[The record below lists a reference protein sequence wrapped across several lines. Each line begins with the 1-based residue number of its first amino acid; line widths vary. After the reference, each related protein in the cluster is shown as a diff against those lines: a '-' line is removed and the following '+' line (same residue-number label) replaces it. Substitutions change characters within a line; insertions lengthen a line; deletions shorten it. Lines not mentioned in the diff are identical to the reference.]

1 MDNFVHLHN
10 HSYYSLMDGLNSPR
24 ELLLAARDLGQNAM
38 AFTDHG
44 TLSGHRDAQ
53 RAAKELGMKPI
64 LGLEAYISPT
74 DRFDKRSVKARD
86 DNTQLYNHL
95 IILAKDAQGVRSLN
109 TLSEKAW
116 TEGYYYK
123 PRIDREILAENR
135 DGLIVL
141 SGCMNGLI
149 AKAIQNEKMDE
160 AEELTAWFKETFG
173 SDFYMEVQPH
183 NPVELNKAMLELAE
197 RYSVE
202 PVLTADCH
210 FARPEDR
217 WVEEAMLIL
226 STSPKAD
233 PDAKYDEG
241 RTKEIFDR
249 LRYLYPDRPISFE
262 EIDVY
267 VMGTPTMTEQMEAQG
282 IYDASMF
289 TNTAAIAE
297 SIGEYEFPEKL
308 DLLPRP
314 KTDPLKRLITL
325 CNQGMKSRGL
335 AGKKEYEDRLAEE
348 LAVIEHKKFPSYF
361 LVVAE
366 MISWAKSQGIMV
378 GPGRGSAAGSLVCY
392 TLGITEVDPIKYGLL
407 FGRFI
412 NEERNDF
419 PDIDTDFEDRR
430 RREVKDYLVKKFKN
444 VASISTFGT
453 FADKGVVRDAA
464 RVFGVPL
471 GDVNRA
477 LKTVEK
483 FEEYESSPNTAEFRK
498 KYPEVTD
505 LARRLRGRVRSVGMH
520 AGGIVVANQPIYNLA
535 PIETR
540 KEPNSVVDQR
550 IPVVALDMGEVESIG
565 MIKLDALG
573 LKTLSVISD
582 TVKSIK
588 ERHGKE
594 IDLLDIDLDDEK
606 VLATLSKGFTKGVFQ
621 AEATPYTN
629 LLTKMGVD
637 DFNDLVASNALVR
650 PGAMNTVGGTYVAR
664 KQGREFVRYVHPILK
679 EYTEDTYGVIIYQE
693 QVMQACVYLAGM
705 SWAEAD
711 KIRKIIGKKKDVHE
725 FDAYRDRF
733 IEGAS
738 KHIHEKEAERLWH
751 DFEAHAGYSF
761 NKSHAVAYSML
772 TMWTAWLKYYYPL
785 EFMTALLRN
794 EGDNDAITEY
804 LIEAKRMGL
813 RVLLPHVNES
823 GINFEIQNDAIRF
836 GLGNIKFI
844 SDKSA
849 PHIIRHRPFLN
860 YEALTEIAGT
870 KGSGINS
877 RMIGAL
883 NAIGAA
889 AFPDNPRSGR
899 EKDNYY
905 EYLNIPAF
913 DTSKITP
920 QIREQ
925 ITTADDFEEK
935 GCFVMMG
942 MVKKIKRT
950 ETWARVEFVDETGAV
965 GVFVNPNTAIETGQ
979 MYIFLVGDNRIHR
992 YIPVDDLDRKDDPLV
1007 QYLMAETLPVPHDKY
1022 YVLDFTNYKTKQN
1035 KMMAHVILAKADK
1048 SMRRVLVFT
1057 KNYPLALGRMKVGH
1071 PVSVSISS
1079 MPDDGTLYVKEIK
1092 ND

>member
-1 MDNFVHLHN
+1 MTDFVHLHN

-24 ELLLAARDLGQNAM
+24 ELLLAAKDLGQKGV

-44 TLSGHRDAQ
+44 TLSSHRDAQ
-53 RAAKELGMKPI
+53 RAALDLDMKPI

-74 DRFDKRSVKARD
+74 DRFDRRAVKARD

-95 IILAKDAQGVRSLN
+95 IIVAKDAKGLKNLN

-123 PRIDREILAENR
+123 PRIDREILAQHR

-149 AKAIQNEKMDE
+149 AKEIERENMDGALE
-160 AEELTAWFKETFG
+160 LAEWFKSTFG
-173 SDFYMEVQPH
+173 EDFYMEVQPH
-183 NPVELNKAMLELAE
+183 NPKELNDKLLEVAD
-197 RYSVE
+197 YFNIS
-202 PVLTADCH
+202 PVVTTDCH
-210 FARPEDR
+210 FARKEDR

-226 STSPKAD
+226 STSPSQNKEATYDKA
-233 PDAKYDEG
+233 
-241 RTKEIFDR
+241 RSMEIFER
-249 LRYLYPDRPISFE
+249 LRYLYPDRAISFE

-267 VMGTPTMTEQMEAQG
+267 IMGRGDIQTQMEKQG
-282 IYDASMF
+282 IDRTDIYDNSVKIMDQV
-289 TNTAAIAE
+289 
-297 SIGEYEFPEKL
+297 GEYPFPQGL

-314 KTDPLKRLITL
+314 KTDPDKRLREL
-325 CNQGMKSRGL
+325 VEHGMKVRGL
-335 AGKKEYEDRLAEE
+335 AGRQEYEDRKNNE
-348 LAVIEHKKFPSYF
+348 LSVIESKKFPAYF
-361 LVVAE
+361 LVAHE
-366 MISWAKSQGIMV
+366 MIMNAKKNGIMV
-378 GPGRGSAAGSLVCY
+378 GPGRGSGAGSLVNYC
-392 TLGITEVDPIKYGLL
+392 LFLTEVDPIKYGLL
-407 FGRFI
+407 FERFI

-430 RREVKDYLVKKFKN
+430 RKEVKEYLVKKFKN
-444 VASISTFGT
+444 VASISTFST

-464 RVFGVPL
+464 RVFAVPL
-471 GDVNRA
+471 GDVNKA
-477 LKTVEK
+477 LKTVER
-483 FEEYESSPNTAEFRK
+483 FEDYEVSPNTAEFRK

-505 LARRLRGRVRSVGMH
+505 LARRLRGRIRGVGMH
-520 AGGIVVANQPIYNLA
+520 AGGVVVANQPIYNLA

-565 MIKLDALG
+565 MIKFDALG

-588 ERHGKE
+588 EIRGE
-594 IDLLDIDLDDEK
+594 DIDLLAIDLDDPK
-606 VLATLSKGFTKGVFQ
+606 VMATLSKGFTKGVFQ

-629 LLTKMGVD
+629 LLVKMGVD

-650 PGAMNTVGGTYVAR
+650 PGAMNTVGSIYVAR
-664 KQGREFVRYVHPILK
+664 KQGREQVRYVHPILEPFTK
-679 EYTEDTYGVIIYQE
+679 DTYGVIIYQE
-693 QVMQACVYLAGM
+693 QVMQACVNLAGM
-705 SWAEAD
+705 SWSDAD

-725 FDAYRDRF
+725 FDIYKDRF

-738 KHIHEKEAERLWH
+738 KHIDARDAEHLWH

-794 EGDNDAITEY
+794 EGDKDAVTEY
-804 LIEAKRMGL
+804 LIEAKRLGL

-823 GINFEIQNDAIRF
+823 GINFEIQDDAIRF
-836 GLGNIKFI
+836 GLGNIKYI
-844 SDKSA
+844 SEKSA
-849 PHIIRHRPFLN
+849 PHIIKNRPFIN
-860 YEALTEIAGT
+860 YEALKTLADQ

-877 RMIGAL
+877 RMVGAL
-883 NAIGAA
+883 NAVGAA
-889 AFPDNPRSGR
+889 SFPDNPRSGR
-899 EKDNYY
+899 EKDNFY

-913 DTSKITP
+913 DTSKV
-920 QIREQ
+920 
-925 ITTADDFEEK
+925 TADIQAQVTKAEDFEES

-942 MVKKIKRT
+942 MVKKIKRA

-992 YIPVDDLDRKDDPLV
+992 YVPVDELDREDDTFV
-1007 QYLMAETLPVPHDKY
+1007 QFLRSPALDIAHDKY
-1022 YVLDFTNYKTKQN
+1022 FVLDFTNYKTKQN
-1035 KMMAHVILAKADK
+1035 KMMAHVVLAKADK
-1048 SMRRVLVFT
+1048 SMKRVLVFS
-1057 KNYPLALGRMKVGH
+1057 KNYALALGKMRPGTAVSLVLGTMK
-1071 PVSVSISS
+1071 
-1079 MPDDGTLYVKEIK
+1079 DDGTVFVKEIK

>member
-1 MDNFVHLHN
+1 MDFVHLHN

-24 ELLLAARDLGQNAM
+24 ELLQAAKDLGQTAM

-44 TLSGHRDAQ
+44 TLSGLRDAQ
-53 RAAKELGMKPI
+53 RAARELEMQPI
-64 LGLEAYISPT
+64 LGVEAYISST

-95 IILAKDAQGVRSLN
+95 IVIAKDEKGLRNLN

-123 PRIDREILAENR
+123 PRIDRELLSEHR

-149 AKAIQNEKMDE
+149 SKAIERENMEE
-160 AEELTAWFKETFG
+160 AEQLTAWFKETFG

-183 NPVELNKAMLELAE
+183 NPAELNKALLDLADM
-197 RYSVE
+197 YGVE
-202 PVLTADCH
+202 PILTADCH
-210 FARPEDR
+210 FAKPEDR

-226 STSPKAD
+226 STSPKANPEAD
-233 PDAKYDEG
+233 YATGKSM
-241 RTKEIFDR
+241 EIFDR

-267 VMGTPTMTEQMEAQG
+267 VMGRKTMREQMLEQG
-282 IYDASMF
+282 IDREDIF
-289 TNTAAIAE
+289 DNTVAVAKAVTE
-297 SIGEYEFPEKL
+297 SYPFPEGL
-308 DLLPRP
+308 QLLPKP
-314 KTDPLKRLITL
+314 KTDPMERLTSLCRQGLKD
-325 CNQGMKSRGL
+325 RGL
-335 AGKKEYEDRLAEE
+335 EGKDEYEERLEEE
-348 LAVIEHKKFPSYF
+348 LQVINSKKFPSYF
-361 LVVAE
+361 IIVAE
-366 MISWAKSQGIMV
+366 MISDARKAGILV
-378 GPGRGSAAGSLVCY
+378 GPGRGSGAGSLVNY
-392 TLGITEVDPIKYGLL
+392 LLGITQVDPLKYGLL

-419 PDIDTDFEDRR
+419 PDIDSDFEDRR
-430 RREVKDYLVKKFKN
+430 RREVKDGLVKKFKN
-444 VASISTFGT
+444 VASISTFST

-471 GDVNRA
+471 GEVNKA

-483 FEEYESSPNTAEFRK
+483 FEEYEASPNTSDFRK

-505 LARRLRGRVRSVGMH
+505 LARRLRGRIRGVGMH
-520 AGGIVVANQPIYNLA
+520 AGGVVVANQPIYNLA

-565 MIKLDALG
+565 MIKIDALG

-582 TVKSIK
+582 ALTLIK
-588 ERHGKE
+588 DRHGKE
-594 IDLLDIDLDDEK
+594 INLLDIDLDDPK
-606 VLATLSKGFTKGVFQ
+606 VLATLSAGFTKGVFQ

-629 LLTKMGVD
+629 LLMKMGVD

-664 KQGREFVRYVHPILK
+664 KQGREQVRYVHSIL
-679 EYTEDTYGVIIYQE
+679 EPFTRDTYGVIIYQE

-733 IEGAS
+733 LEGAS
-738 KHIHEKEAERLWH
+738 KHIDIKDAEHLWH

-794 EGDNDAITEY
+794 EGDKDTVTEY

-813 RVLLPHVNES
+813 RILLPHVNES
-823 GINFEIQNDAIRF
+823 AINFEIQGDAIRF
-836 GLGNIKFI
+836 GLANIKYI

-849 PHIIRHRPFLN
+849 PHLIKHRPFVN
-860 YEALTEIAGT
+860 YEALRSVAEE
-870 KGSGINS
+870 KGSGITS
-877 RMIGAL
+877 RIIGAL
-883 NAIGAA
+883 NAVGAA
-889 AFPDNPRSGR
+889 AFPDNPRTGD

-905 EYLNIPAF
+905 EYLNIPSF
-913 DTSKITP
+913 DLSKVTP
-920 QIREQ
+920 NVLAQV
-925 ITTADDFEEK
+925 TKADEFEEK
-935 GCFVMMG
+935 GCFIMMG

-965 GVFVNPNTAIETGQ
+965 GVFVNPNTAIETGK
-979 MYIFLVGDNRIHR
+979 MYLFLVGDNRVHR
-992 YIPVDDLDRKDDPLV
+992 YLEIDDIDRQGDALVD
-1007 QYLMAETLPVPHDKY
+1007 YLNATELPVAEDEY
-1022 YVLDFTNYKTKQN
+1022 YVLDFTNYRTKAG
-1035 KMMAHVILAKADK
+1035 KMMAHVILAKKDK
-1048 SMRRVLVFT
+1048 TMRRVMVFT
-1057 KNYPLALGRMKVGH
+1057 KNYATGLTRMRPGRGVKLSLATMQ
-1071 PVSVSISS
+1071 
-1079 MPDDGTLYVKEIK
+1079 DDGTLYVKEFK
-1092 ND
+1092 NG